1 VTHVS
6 AERDDRVTVSNREE
20 DPTRPGRVVI
30 LAPTAWG
37 LRNMVLSGALDRLR
51 ENLGSVTLLAS
62 SQANNALAEQWS
74 DDSETESLVRSSR
87 IPVGLLPYTV
97 SALLHASF
105 GQRFGIASY
114 RIFGRW
120 RRRDA
125 TALQHARYQGLRAL
139 ASIAGL
145 DPFFGWQ
152 VRYLEG
158 VALRSAAAAEITA
171 QLNRLRPSLVVS
183 TSCVVSDEVPYILA
197 ARRLGIPTLGCI
209 LSFDN
214 LTSKSVL
221 PTFDH
226 YAVWARRMGEE
237 VLRYYPDRDPAR
249 IHATGTPQFDFH
261 RRAEYRWS
269 RERTLRELGLA
280 PGERYLLYAA
290 NSATYTPTEPDLIA
304 AGAEACDRTPSLRQH
319 RIIVRPHPADD
330 PARWAGVAALHAR
343 IRLARPRETGTPF
356 ATEEAQARLV
366 SSILHA
372 DVCLNMASTMSLD
385 AAVLDTPIVCVAFAH
400 DPDSEEA
407 WLARACYR
415 TEHFEPVAASGG
427 VRVAHTAEELV
438 QQTASYVDDRSRD
451 REGRAKLVRDICGVT
466 DGHAGM
472 RVADLIIELA
482 TASARQTE
490 RS

>member
-1 VTHVS
+1 MTHVS
-6 AERDDRVTVSNREE
+6 AERQDRVTVSSLEE
-20 DPTRPGRVVI
+20 HSTRPGRVVI

-37 LRNMVLSGALDRLR
+37 LRNMVLSGALDRVR
-51 ENLGSVTLLAS
+51 EKLGSVTLLAS

-74 DDSETESLVRSSR
+74 DDSATESLVRSSR
-87 IPVGLLPYTV
+87 VPVGFVPYTV

-125 TALQHARYQGLRAL
+125 SPWQRLRYQGLRAL
-139 ASIAGL
+139 ASVTGL
-145 DPFFGWQ
+145 QPFYGWQ
-152 VRYLEG
+152 VRYLER
-158 VALRSAAAAEITA
+158 VALRSAAAGEITA
-171 QLNRLRPSLVVS
+171 QLQRLRPSLVVS

-226 YAVWARRMGEE
+226 YGVWAQRMGEE
-237 VLRYYPDRDPAR
+237 VRRYYPDRDAGR
-249 IHATGTPQFDFH
+249 IHVTGTPQFDFH
-261 RRAEYRWS
+261 RRPEYRWS
-269 RERTLRELGLA
+269 REQTLRELGLA

-290 NSATYTPTEPDLIA
+290 NSTTYTPTEPDLIA
-304 AGAEACDRTPSLRQH
+304 AFAEACDRTPSLRQH
-319 RIIVRPHPADD
+319 RIVVRPHPADD
-330 PARWAGVAALHAR
+330 PERWTGVAALHTR
-343 IRLARPRETGTPF
+343 IKLARPRETGSPF

-400 DPDSEEA
+400 GPESDEA
-407 WLARACYR
+407 WLARSCYR

-427 VRVAHTAEELV
+427 VRVARSAQELV
-438 QQTASYVDDRSRD
+438 RHTASYVEDRSLD
-451 REGRAKLVRDICGVT
+451 REGRARLVRDICGVA
-466 DGHAGM
+466 DGRAGE
-472 RVADLIIELA
+472 RVADLIVELA
-482 TASARQTE
+482 TATGRQPE
-490 RS
+490 RP

>member
-1 VTHVS
+1 MTHVS
-6 AERDDRVTVSNREE
+6 AERHNGVIASEPEE
-20 DPTRPGRVVI
+20 RSTRPGRVVI

-37 LRNMVLSGALDRLR
+37 LRNMALSGALDRLR

-62 SQANNALAEQWS
+62 DQANNALAEQWN
-74 DDSETESLVRSSR
+74 DDSEAESLVRCSR
-87 IPVGLLPYTV
+87 IPVGFLPYAI

-125 TALQHARYQGLRAL
+125 TRWQQLRYEWLRGLATVTGREP
-139 ASIAGL
+139 I
-145 DPFFGWQ
+145 FGWQ
-152 VRYLEG
+152 IRYLER
-158 VALRSAAAAEITA
+158 VALRSDAAREITA
-171 QLNRLRPSLVVS
+171 QLQRLRPSLVVS

-226 YAVWARRMGEE
+226 YAVWAPRMGEE
-237 VLRYYPDRDPAR
+237 VVRFYPDRDPER
-249 IHATGTPQFDFH
+249 IHVTGTAQFDFH
-261 RRAEYRWS
+261 QRPEYRWS
-269 RERTLRELGLA
+269 RERTIRDLGLA

-304 AGAEACDRTPSLRQH
+304 AFAEACDRTPSLRRH
-319 RIIVRPHPADD
+319 RIVVRPHPADD
-330 PARWAGVAALHAR
+330 PERWSGVAALHGR
-343 IRLARPRETGTPF
+343 ISLARPRAVGSPF
-356 ATEEAQARLV
+356 ATAEAQARLV
-366 SSILHA
+366 SSMLHA

-400 DPDSEEA
+400 RPDSEEA

-427 VRVAHTAEELV
+427 VRVARSAEELV
-438 QQTASYVDDRSRD
+438 QHTASYVEDRGRD
-451 REGRAKLVRDICGVT
+451 REGRARLVRDICGVT
-466 DGHAGM
+466 DGRAGQ
-472 RVADLIIELA
+472 RVADLIIALA
-482 TASARQTE
+482 TDPARHAE